1 MRPATWVE
9 LNWKLFL
16 ESRMTLLE
24 MSSVLN
30 HEMES
35 NSPFFGSMSFCRT
48 VPPCLKSKECFLCLP
63 NNQGLWVSEGA
74 STVRNRA
81 MAMFLKLQ
89 VGWIQ
94 TALIPRRLRS
104 ACDGT
109 ARCRPSVWLPGGLWW
124 PVELDAKR
132 TCGEVWVGWVFGW
145 AGAPGKLDK
154 CPSKAVGRQGAW
166 KGIPKRSRESQ
177 QRRTTSPRMV

>member
-1 MRPATWVE
+1 M
-9 LNWKLFL
+9 
-16 ESRMTLLE
+16 
-24 MSSVLN
+24 
-30 HEMES
+30 
-35 NSPFFGSMSFCRT
+35 
-48 VPPCLKSKECFLCLP
+48 
-63 NNQGLWVSEGA
+63 SEGA

-81 MAMFLKLQ
+81 MAMY
-89 VGWIQ
+89 
-94 TALIPRRLRS
+94 LIPRRPRS

-154 CPSKAVGRQGAW
+154 CPSKAVADRVHGRVFQ
-166 KGIPKRSRESQ
+166 RSRKVSKGEQLHQEWFNFARLIAEVSDKNG
-177 QRRTTSPRMV
+177 P